1 MTVGAGYHC
10 PVGSPDS
17 PVNYSGAHPRETR
30 EWPVC
35 LVLGL
40 VHQTLSGAHWTLSLY
55 RLLRKI
61 ERFAWMLEAEEALE
75 KLKKLL
81 SNTPILVPP
90 AEGESLLLYIAAT
103 TQVVSVVIILERKE
117 EGHAL

>member
-1 MTVGAGYHC
+1 
-10 PVGSPDS
+10 
-17 PVNYSGAHPRETR
+17 
-30 EWPVC
+30 
-35 LVLGL
+35 
-40 VHQTLSGAHWTLSLY
+40 
-55 RLLRKI
+55 
-61 ERFAWMLEAEEALE
+61 MLEAEEALE